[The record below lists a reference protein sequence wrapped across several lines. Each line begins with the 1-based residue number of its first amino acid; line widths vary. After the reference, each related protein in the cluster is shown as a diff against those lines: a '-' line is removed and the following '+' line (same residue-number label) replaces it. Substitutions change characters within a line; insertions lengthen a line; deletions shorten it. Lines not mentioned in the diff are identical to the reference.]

1 MKQTNIKWQITDA
14 FPNGGNSSTK
24 FPPETLGTQDSY
36 SYQGNTY
43 SVGRAT
49 GATVYLRHV
58 WGTTVPAYYPNPQ
71 LNTTAYAWTYVYS
84 PVEQQAGA
92 IIEFQNYSRSE
103 KDAVPDNYSWDKKG
117 SRIWFNDTEIKGPRW
132 DNSGVSINNETPLKN
147 ENAVRRKPVVI
158 NLKQGW
164 NKVFMKLPYVAAS
177 GIRLNKWMF
186 TFVITDKEGKNALE
200 NLVYSP
206 DQILDDNANDVATRI
221 SEINGF
227 LAKAIGTAPGFYSDE
242 QAQSLRSLVEQIKA
256 TFSDFLS
263 KEERN
268 QQLQQLNEAFDSFQA
283 NGLIFPKAST
293 DSEEYWYNFCS
304 TLRGSRYTQNNGTG
318 SGLTGNANN
327 DTGDNVLWKFVLRN
341 DGTYD
346 IINRADG
353 SYISPNSAY
362 NTQIFTSATQPSKGW
377 TIKPS
382 GTLGMLIITCGDVQL
397 NQTNLSDKIYNWSN
411 QSTLGNDTKDDGC
424 QFSIRPVYPPS
435 DDDATVRVADTNE
448 TTSPSNYGSW
458 DNTPWTNGWTSN
470 DNSGKAG
477 LRITSETAQFNQA
490 VDYSRYGFSIKSSGI
505 GATDVI
511 TLTAPEG
518 YVITG
523 YSMQVRLWTAH
534 EPYTLTNDWN
544 SVSPVTNSWKTF
556 GASDLRV
563 ESTSFSITALGS
575 TNNRYLCISD
585 FTVTLSPK
593 TASGIGNLENKRNP
607 DETMVFDLQGRRI
620 HGASLPKGIYIRDG
634 KKFVVK

>member
-1 MKQTNIKWQITDA
+1 
-14 FPNGGNSSTK
+14 
-24 FPPETLGTQDSY
+24 
-36 SYQGNTY
+36 
-43 SVGRAT
+43 
-49 GATVYLRHV
+49 
-58 WGTTVPAYYPNPQ
+58 
-71 LNTTAYAWTYVYS
+71 
-84 PVEQQAGA
+84 
-92 IIEFQNYSRSE
+92 
-103 KDAVPDNYSWDKKG
+103 
-117 SRIWFNDTEIKGPRW
+117 
-132 DNSGVSINNETPLKN
+132 
-147 ENAVRRKPVVI
+147 
-158 NLKQGW
+158 
-164 NKVFMKLPYVAAS
+164 
-177 GIRLNKWMF
+177 
-186 TFVITDKEGKNALE
+186 
-200 NLVYSP
+200 
-206 DQILDDNANDVATRI
+206 
-221 SEINGF
+221 
-227 LAKAIGTAPGFYSDE
+227 
-242 QAQSLRSLVEQIKA
+242 
-256 TFSDFLS
+256 
-263 KEERN
+263 
-268 QQLQQLNEAFDSFQA
+268 QQLQQLNKAFDSFQA
-283 NGLIFPKAST
+283 NGLIIPKAST

-327 DTGDNVLWKFVLRN
+327 DTGDNVLWKFVLRS

-435 DDDATVRVADTNE
+435 ADDATVRVADTNE

-593 TASGIGNLENKRNP
+593 TASGIGNLENKRNS
-607 DETMVFDLQGRRI
+607 DATMVFDLQGRRI